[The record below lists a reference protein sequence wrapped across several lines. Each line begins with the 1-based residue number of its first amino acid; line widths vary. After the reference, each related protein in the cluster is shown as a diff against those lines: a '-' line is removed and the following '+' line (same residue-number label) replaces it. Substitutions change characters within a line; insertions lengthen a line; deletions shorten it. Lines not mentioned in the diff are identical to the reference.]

1 MIVCIYVEIYA
12 YLSQRRTE
20 PHVNTVNTMTEALDI
35 KRPDILNQNDGIT
48 KTSEHQHLSSH
59 LDLMNVFKLQSHQ

>member
-35 KRPDILNQNDGIT
+35 KRPDVLNSPAGI
-48 KTSEHQHLSSH
+48 KMMASQKYLNISISAVTST
-59 LDLMNVFKLQSHQ
+59 